1 MDTGFLNP
9 MPLQVINQELSVPGL
24 ASTCV
29 EGKSFIC
36 NLVETTSPFPL
47 FNLATNFKFCS
58 SHLLCNVD
66 RSLRVER
73 EWAAQKPRLAVRQ
86 RHEDDHLV
94 LSSEYTILT
103 SLVNPVS
110 FTWMYL
116 STVPPVSTASSSSS
130 AAFFPTASPEIRGEP
145 SADPPRMHPVLRR
158 NYKEEHWTVHLVRAT
173 TTIPDPLPVAALA
186 SSL

>member
-29 EGKSFIC
+29 ERKSFIC
-36 NLVETTSPFPL
+36 NLVETTFPFPL

-94 LSSEYTILT
+94 LRMNLQYFPPSSIQFLSPGCIYRQCLQ
-103 SLVNPVS
+103 SQQPPAAPLLLFSPLLLQRSAGNP
-110 FTWMYL
+110 
-116 STVPPVSTASSSSS
+116 A
-130 AAFFPTASPEIRGEP
+130 PTLQEC
-145 SADPPRMHPVLRR
+145 
-158 NYKEEHWTVHLVRAT
+158 TQC
-173 TTIPDPLPVAALA
+173 
-186 SSL
+186 